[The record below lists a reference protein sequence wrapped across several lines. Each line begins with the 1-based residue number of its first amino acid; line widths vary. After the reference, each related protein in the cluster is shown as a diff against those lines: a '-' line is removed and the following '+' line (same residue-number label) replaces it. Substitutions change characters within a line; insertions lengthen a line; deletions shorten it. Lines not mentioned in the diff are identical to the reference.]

1 MIVSGWDASFGG
13 LNENWQWFR
22 PLKVFRLAP
31 KKLINLLLLKYKI
44 LLTLVTIQR
53 IIKTKPYYLMF
64 FSLQPETIKAFDKTG
79 LILIAIPNFFN
90 SKSYKDGSYC
100 SDFS

>member
-64 FSLQPETIKAFDKTG
+64 FSLQPETIKAFNKTG
-79 LILIAIPNFFN
+79 RYFNCYSKFF
-90 SKSYKDGSYC
+90 
-100 SDFS
+100 